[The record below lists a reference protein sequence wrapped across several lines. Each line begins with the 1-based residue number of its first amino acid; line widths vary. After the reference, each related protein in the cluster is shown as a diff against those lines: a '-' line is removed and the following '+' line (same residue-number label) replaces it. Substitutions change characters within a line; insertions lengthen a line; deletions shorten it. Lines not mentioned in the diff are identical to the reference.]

1 MPLQF
6 LEGTMTGFAA
16 DVTAITSML
25 TGVVTEV
32 ITLVT
37 KFPLNLFLGLGVIG
51 AGVGLFKK
59 LKRS

>member
-6 LEGTMTGFAA
+6 LEGTMTDFAA

-25 TGVVTEV
+25 TGVVTNV

>member
-6 LEGTMTGFAA
+6 LEGTMTDFAA

>member
-6 LEGTMTGFAA
+6 LEGTMTSFAA

>member
-6 LEGTMTGFAA
+6 LEGTMTDFAA
-16 DVTAITSML
+16 DVTSITSML
-25 TGVVTEV
+25 TGVVTNV